1 MWTTLDRGVPRPG
14 ETIGGK
20 YLVDGLCG
28 QGESA
33 VVLAATRLPHGP
45 RVAIEV
51 LRPEWAKQSLVVA
64 RFLSE
69 GEAAMCIRS
78 EHAVRVFDEG
88 VLENGVPYLVLE
100 YVEGQS
106 LESVVWARGRL
117 PVPTVVDWML
127 QAIEALAQA
136 HSHGIVHGDLSPAKM
151 FVTQRPD
158 GTKCIKVDFDLQKL
172 TEPRSSSEHHPACVL
187 DVGPDVRALG
197 AVLQVLLDGG
207 PSVDVAARCARQ
219 PYALDDVIRRCL
231 EEEPPARFAS
241 VAELAR
247 ELAPFG
253 TPAARSSC
261 ERIEC
266 LLEDRVRELTGPTL
280 RPELRRE
287 SSPSAPSLRR
297 RPCDAHASG
306 KVVFLALAMLAVLG
320 AGAFASM
327 YVSVYRGGS
336 RGIGVAEMQPST
348 PETVRV
354 QRADRPVPAHA
365 SRDER
370 TR

>member
-1 MWTTLDRGVPRPG
+1 MLERGVPRPG

-33 VVLAATRLPHGP
+33 IVLAATRLPHGP

-51 LRPEWAKQSLVVA
+51 LRPEWARQGLIVA
-64 RFLSE
+64 RFLRE

-100 YVEGQS
+100 YVEGQT
-106 LESVVWARGRL
+106 LESVVWARRLL

-136 HSHGIVHGDLSPAKM
+136 HSHGIVHGDLTPAKM
-151 FVTQRPD
+151 FLTQRGD
-158 GTKCIKVDFDLQKL
+158 GTQCIKVDFDLQKL
-172 TEPRSSSEHHPACVL
+172 SEPSSSSERDSAHNL

-197 AVLQVLLDGG
+197 AVLQFLLDGG
-207 PSVDVAARCARQ
+207 PSADDAARA
-219 PYALDDVIRRCL
+219 ALDGVVRRCL
-231 EEEPPARFAS
+231 EEEPPARFVS

-247 ELAPFG
+247 ELAPWG
-253 TPAARSSC
+253 TPAGRVSC

-266 LLEDRVRELTGPTL
+266 LLEDRVRELTRPTP
-280 RPELRRE
+280 RPELSSE
-287 SSPSAPSLRR
+287 SSPSASS
-297 RPCDAHASG
+297 RPRPVLAHASG
-306 KVVFLALAMLAVLG
+306 KVVFLGLAMLAMLG
-320 AGAFASM
+320 AGALASM
-327 YVSVYRGGS
+327 YMSVYRGGS
-336 RGIGVAEMQPST
+336 RSIGVAEMQPST
-348 PETVRV
+348 SGGGE
-354 QRADRPVPAHA
+354 RP
-365 SRDER
+365 
-370 TR
+370 